1 MTLAV
6 HVHTWFNCALLISAS
21 SVMSEKV
28 ENAAVI
34 CRICG
39 ISVIPEFSPTD
50 QDGHPVHERCYASVT
65 VCEIPVEPAEP
76 EK

>member
-1 MTLAV
+1 
-6 HVHTWFNCALLISAS
+6 
-21 SVMSEKV
+21 MSEKA

-39 ISVIPEFSPTD
+39 IPVIPEFSPTD
-50 QDGHPVHERCYASVT
+50 QDGHPVHDRCYASAT
-65 VCEIPVEPAEP
+65 VSEIPVEPAEP

>member
-1 MTLAV
+1 
-6 HVHTWFNCALLISAS
+6 
-21 SVMSEKV
+21 MSEKV

-39 ISVIPEFSPTD
+39 IPVIAEFSPTD
-50 QDGHPVHERCYASVT
+50 QDGHPVHERCYASIT
-65 VCEIPVEPAEP
+65 VSEIPLDPAEP